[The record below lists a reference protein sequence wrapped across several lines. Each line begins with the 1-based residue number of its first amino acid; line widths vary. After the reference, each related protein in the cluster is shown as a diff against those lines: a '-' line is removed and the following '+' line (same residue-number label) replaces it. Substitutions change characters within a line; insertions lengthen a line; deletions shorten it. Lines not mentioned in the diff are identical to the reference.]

1 MASSEH
7 RKSIEGMSGE
17 DIATILRKQGGGEVC
32 FPAASEDENIRADL
46 GEAEARQVR
55 PEHPVV
61 SSVHHPIDQ
70 RYRSGLTSPHDYC
83 PPQGYSGR

>member
-32 FPAASEDENIRADL
+32 FPAGSEVENIRADL

-61 SSVHHPIDQ
+61 STVYRPLDHRS
-70 RYRSGLTSPHDYC
+70 RSGLTSPHD
-83 PPQGYSGR
+83 